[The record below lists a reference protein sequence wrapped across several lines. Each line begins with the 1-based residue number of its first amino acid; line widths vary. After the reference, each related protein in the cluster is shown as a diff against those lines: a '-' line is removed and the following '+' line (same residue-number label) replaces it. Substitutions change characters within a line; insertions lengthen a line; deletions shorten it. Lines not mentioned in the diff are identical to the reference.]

1 MKKYGIIAIVGLVGI
16 GVFLY
21 YHFKKQVELLMQY
34 TYKVKGYEILKM
46 TFKEIALRITLAFEN
61 KSDIDFTIVGYDIE
75 IFANGKSVG
84 FARSGRMN
92 EYVAPRGS
100 SDITI
105 TVAFDPKTTIKNAI
119 TLDNIIGATINRDQ
133 IKLRFKGYFSISHK
147 GFLNIKDFPIDME
160 YALSEFYPS

>member
-1 MKKYGIIAIVGLVGI
+1 MRKYGIIAIVGLSLIGI
-16 GVFLY
+16 YLY
-21 YHFKKQVELLMQY
+21 NHFKYQVNLLMQY
-34 TYKVKGYEILKM
+34 TYKVKGYEILKL

-84 FARSGRMN
+84 FARSGKMN
-92 EYVAPRGS
+92 EYVAPKRS

-105 TVAFDPKTTIKNAI
+105 TIVFDPKTTIKNAI
-119 TLDNIIGATINRDQ
+119 TLDNMISATVNRDQ
-133 IKLRFKGYFSISHK
+133 IKLRFKGYFSINHK

-160 YALSEFYPS
+160 YALSEFYPA